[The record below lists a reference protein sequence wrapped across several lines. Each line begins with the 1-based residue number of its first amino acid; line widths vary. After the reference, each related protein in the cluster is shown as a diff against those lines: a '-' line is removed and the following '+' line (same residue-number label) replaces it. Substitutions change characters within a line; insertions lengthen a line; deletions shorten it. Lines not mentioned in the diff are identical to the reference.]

1 MTRQQALEIGKQQ
14 ADEWF
19 KQQEL
24 KYRTSETIERIKN
37 YTERFGTI
45 VRQ

>member
-24 KYRTSETIERIKN
+24 KHRTDESIERIKN

>member
-24 KYRTSETIERIKN
+24 EHRTSESIERIKN
-37 YTERFGTI
+37 YVAKFGTI
-45 VRQ
+45 VKQ